1 MNYFFA
7 LLFTCILISCS
18 NNNTPINKNK
28 DTLVDEKK
36 FLDHEILNDSIHYR
50 IKEYKKRNHIYRN
63 ICVFNKAIL
72 LEESLIYKT
81 QKKDL
86 MDEGY
91 FVKSKKLYEVNEQNK
106 LTLFDIKSHYHDYNL
121 DSEDTTISQLIVTS
135 EGKIEIKKA
144 SLHL

>member
-7 LLFTCILISCS
+7 LLFTCLLISC
-18 NNNTPINKNK
+18 NNNSPISKNKN
-28 DTLVDEKK
+28 TPVGEKE
-36 FLDHEILNDSIHYR
+36 LLNHEILNDSIHYR
-50 IKEYKKRNHIYRN
+50 IKEYRKRNRIYRN

-86 MDEGY
+86 MGEGY
-91 FVKSKKLYEVNEQNK
+91 FVKSKKLYEVNEKNK
-106 LTLFDIKSHYHDYNL
+106 LTLFDINSHYHDYNL
-121 DSEDTTISQLIVTS
+121 ESEDTTISQLIVTP

-144 SLHL
+144 SLYL